1 MNWSDIGIVF
11 RKELLQ
17 TTRNKKTLVVMVL
30 ILIMQPLIV
39 ALAAKVLEN
48 RITNRMPPPF
58 TLIIVGAD
66 AEWVAKWFTDSKVIH
81 TDVRPDGKLQ
91 TILEQA
97 VAKGSDKI
105 VLSVPAKFREQVE
118 THAAKV
124 PELDIYADNRQDNGR
139 QMRLV
144 NERLVRARREL
155 SEVIMKKTD
164 VPEVLHRQLDVRL
177 ATVASN
183 QQRAGAL
190 IGVYLPIALVM
201 MVMTVTLYAST
212 DLLTGKRERG
222 TLVLLM
228 VSPVAR
234 RDILIGK
241 MLVVV
246 GLAAFASAL
255 LILLNVVFLHFTVH
269 KAIDTAGF
277 FDFRIPWRSAFL
289 SILLVMPLVLSSSSI
304 SMAVASYA
312 RNYQQAQSYYTLLLL
327 LALLPASA
335 QLLPTIEYPPA
346 IAIFPIANISICVR
360 DLFTGQ
366 LQPGLLI
373 ATVVSSCLYAAGLT
387 YVALRLFDSEHSV
400 FPQDEPAGSARGFR
414 RLTLTYL
421 SCVFLFY
428 FTVGQAIQAQDVLV
442 GIIVSQFLLI
452 AGPNFLY
459 ALWMK
464 LPVKEFLGFKKPLN
478 WRSLVAAPFLAP
490 ATIAASSALMAV
502 QDLFLPSPKAL
513 EEMMI
518 SLIIPPGKPIWL
530 VFAAIAV
537 TPAICEEI
545 LFRGAVQ
552 RSLLK
557 SLTPRV
563 ALILTAVAFGL
574 FHMSTFRFLPTT
586 LLGLAFGYYSW
597 RQNSIYPTIIL
608 HGCHNALATA
618 MVVYHLNIMSA
629 QGLLVLAASSAVA
642 IFILRSNQRQSVQA

>member
-144 NERLVRARREL
+144 NERLIRARREL

-212 DLLTGKRERG
+212 DLLTGERERG

>member
-1 MNWSDIGIVF
+1 
-11 RKELLQ
+11 
-17 TTRNKKTLVVMVL
+17 
-30 ILIMQPLIV
+30 
-39 ALAAKVLEN
+39 
-48 RITNRMPPPF
+48 
-58 TLIIVGAD
+58 
-66 AEWVAKWFTDSKVIH
+66 
-81 TDVRPDGKLQ
+81 
-91 TILEQA
+91 
-97 VAKGSDKI
+97 
-105 VLSVPAKFREQVE
+105 
-118 THAAKV
+118 
-124 PELDIYADNRQDNGR
+124 
-139 QMRLV
+139 
-144 NERLVRARREL
+144 
-155 SEVIMKKTD
+155 
-164 VPEVLHRQLDVRL
+164 
-177 ATVASN
+177 
-183 QQRAGAL
+183 
-190 IGVYLPIALVM
+190 
-201 MVMTVTLYAST
+201 
-212 DLLTGKRERG
+212 
-222 TLVLLM
+222 
-228 VSPVAR
+228 
-234 RDILIGK
+234 
-241 MLVVV
+241 
-246 GLAAFASAL
+246 
-255 LILLNVVFLHFTVH
+255 
-269 KAIDTAGF
+269 
-277 FDFRIPWRSAFL
+277 
-289 SILLVMPLVLSSSSI
+289 
-304 SMAVASYA
+304 
-312 RNYQQAQSYYTLLLL
+312 
-327 LALLPASA
+327 
-335 QLLPTIEYPPA
+335 
-346 IAIFPIANISICVR
+346 
-360 DLFTGQ
+360 
-366 LQPGLLI
+366 LI

-537 TPAICEEI
+537 TP
-545 LFRGAVQ
+545 G
-552 RSLLK
+552 
-557 SLTPRV
+557 V

-574 FHMSTFRFLPTT
+574 FHMRTFRFLPTT
-586 LLGLAFGYYSW
+586 LLGLSFGYYSW